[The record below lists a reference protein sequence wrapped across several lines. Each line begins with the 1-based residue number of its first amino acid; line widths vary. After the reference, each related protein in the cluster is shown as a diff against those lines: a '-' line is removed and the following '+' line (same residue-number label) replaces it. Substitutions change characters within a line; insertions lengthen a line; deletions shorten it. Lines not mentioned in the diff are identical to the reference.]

1 MNKRTYGLTMRVL
14 WLVVFSLTMVSMGI
28 TQDRSAPRLIT
39 LEQALT
45 IGLENNRDLKTAR
58 LEVDRAEA
66 RVREAWGYAL
76 PSIDVSGRYTRSLE
90 RPVFFLP
97 DFNDLSSGRT
107 VPVEIGTAHA
117 FDMTV
122 SARQTLF
129 NSTVIVGVGAAGVY
143 ADVARQLYRQKE
155 LETVAN
161 IRKAFYGTLLAGE
174 VRDLMRANLR
184 NAEENLRNVQTMAG
198 QGLVSEYDQLRAEVG
213 FENLRPEVIR
223 AENNYAL
230 SLDALRSTMGIGVSD
245 TIDIDGSLEHRRI
258 PEEVLTT
265 AAETAL
271 RQNPGLQALKLQ
283 IEVNEAFVSAE
294 RSNYLPILS
303 AFGTL
308 QYQAA
313 KNTFAFST
321 NDFFRSAQV
330 GLSLSFSLFQG
341 LQTNARVDQALVEVR
356 KSEELL
362 ARAETDLRTLVHS
375 LILQIRQAQERIDAQ
390 QRTVEQAERGY
401 RIATTRFV
409 SGAGTQLEVNDAQLA
424 LTQANV
430 NRIQA
435 VYDHLVASA
444 GLDQVLG
451 SMPQQP

>member
-1 MNKRTYGLTMRVL
+1 MNKRTYTLTMRAP
-14 WLVVFSLTMVSMGI
+14 WLVVLSLTMLSMAI
-28 TQDRSAPRLIT
+28 TQDRQIPRLIT

-45 IGLENNRDLKTAR
+45 IGLESNRDLKTAR

-76 PSIDVSGRYTRSLE
+76 PSVDLSGRYTRSLE

-97 DFNDLSSGRT
+97 DFSDLSSGRT

-129 NSTVIVGVGAAGVY
+129 NSTVIVGVGAASVY

-161 IRKAFYGTLLAGE
+161 IRKAFYSALLAGE

-184 NAEENLRNVQTMAG
+184 NAGENLRNVQTMAG

-213 FENLRPEVIR
+213 VENLRPEVIR

-258 PEEVLTT
+258 PDEVLTT

-341 LQTNARVDQALVEVR
+341 LQTNARVDQAVIEVR
-356 KSEELL
+356 KSEQLL

-451 SMPQQP
+451 SMPQ

>member
-1 MNKRTYGLTMRVL
+1 MNMHWKRFAFLSTLL
-14 WLVVFSLTMVSMGI
+14 ISLTVVARG
-28 TQDRSAPRLIT
+28 QQPARRIT
-39 LEQALT
+39 LEEALR
-45 IGLENNRDLKTAR
+45 IGLENNRDLKTAQ
-58 LEVDRAEA
+58 LEVEGAEA

-76 PSIDVSGRYTRSLE
+76 PSIDLSGRYTRSLE

-97 DFNDLSSGRT
+97 DFADLNSGRT

-117 FDMTV
+117 FDMTL

-143 ADVARQLYRQKE
+143 ADVARQLYRQKQ

-161 IRKAFYGTLLAGE
+161 VRKAFYSALLAAE
-174 VRDLMRANLR
+174 VRDLMRANLQ
-184 NAEENLRNVQTMAG
+184 NAEENLRNVQTLAG

-213 FENLRPEVIR
+213 VENLRPEVIR
-223 AENNYAL
+223 ADNNYAL
-230 SLDALRSTMGIGVSD
+230 SLDALRSTMGIGVSE
-245 TIDIDGSLEHRRI
+245 TIDIDGSLEHHRI
-258 PEEVLTT
+258 PEEVLDG

-313 KNTFAFST
+313 KNTFAFSS

-341 LQTNARVDQALVEVR
+341 LQTSARVDQAQIEVR
-356 KSEELL
+356 KSEEQL

-390 QRTVEQAERGY
+390 QKTVEQAERGY
-401 RIATTRFV
+401 RIATTRFLN
-409 SGAGTQLEVNDAQLA
+409 GAGTQLEVNDAQLA
-424 LTQANV
+424 LTQARV

-444 GLDQVLG
+444 GLEQVLG